1 MTVSIKDVRG
11 ARIALGLSIRAFSSV
26 CGLSVTALQN
36 LEHGRPV
43 RADTL
48 AKVGI
53 ELGMRGAELVAF
65 VASSDRSGWHR
76 EGGVLTAKIVAKN
89 AIARARAAKKSNH
102 TKAKKEQ

>member
-1 MTVSIKDVRG
+1 MAVSIKDVRG
-11 ARIALGLSIRAFSSV
+11 ARIALGLSIKGFSAV

-76 EGGVLTAKIVAKN
+76 EGGGLPANQVAKN
-89 AIARARAAKKSNH
+89 AIARARAAKKSNQ